1 MIKREIGSSVNP
13 LLGIKLAVIALTAFS
28 DAREIHNRFSETLA
42 NSMNPSEPTDTPFLP
57 TQRTQIKRLP
67 KRGEYDRQTIYE
79 ILDEALICQVGFV
92 VNGQPFVIP
101 TAYGRVGD
109 RLYIHGS
116 PASRM
121 LRTLKEAVEVCVTVT
136 LLDGLVLARSA
147 FHHSMNYRSVV
158 VFGQAVVVDNADE
171 KLEALKAFTEHV
183 MPNRWAAVRPPN
195 RQELAG
201 TLVLAL
207 PLTEASAKIRSGPPV
222 DDEAD
227 YEWPVWAGE
236 LPLQLSAL
244 EPVADPRLATD
255 ITLPPHVQN
264 YSRRR

>member
-1 MIKREIGSSVNP
+1 MTHLES
-13 LLGIKLAVIALTAFS
+13 
-28 DAREIHNRFSETLA
+28 
-42 NSMNPSEPTDTPFLP
+42 TDTKNLP
-57 TQRTQIKRLP
+57 TQRTQVKRLP
-67 KRGEYDRQTIYE
+67 QRGEYDRQTIYD
-79 ILDEALICQVGFV
+79 ILDEGLICQIGFV
-92 VNGQPFVIP
+92 VDGQPFVIP

-121 LRTLKEAVEVCVTVT
+121 LRTLKEGVSVCVTVT

-158 VFGQAVVVDNADE
+158 IFGQATLVEDADE

-183 MPNRWAAVRPPN
+183 MRDRWAEVRPPT
-195 RQELAG
+195 RQELVS

-207 PLTEASAKIRSGPPV
+207 PLNEASAKMRSGAPI

-227 YEWPVWAGE
+227 YDLPVWAGE
-236 LPLQLSAL
+236 LPLRVTPL
-244 EPVADPRLATD
+244 PPIADPRLATD
-255 ITLPPHVQN
+255 VELPDHIQN
-264 YSRRR
+264 YRRS